1 MYSNTALTNHLQES
15 AAVETKSKVL
25 AEWNLNI
32 FENIEAIGNYKNR
45 PIASNTANTLPDTWV
60 METSSTPAANR
71 TWYGFTDYDTVI
83 DGGYTDEGATP
94 VTFQSSNE
102 RQKSLLSL
110 EDCFKRFRPRSGIN
124 KLRARDNGRYILP
137 VYSSSI
143 FARPRYYPAGRNDN
157 FKYWSSYRTVGTDW
171 FGLSKTGD
179 PYLIQDA
186 APFVVYKNQI
196 PTNKVVIKLQ
206 TNVSDIDSGSLINPA
221 SPANKDPFFIGS
233 TPNYKSTP
241 LQWKIQKLDS
251 DDNWVDLVEEIT
263 TDQFTSN
270 ASSNG
275 YFELSYGLTNSE
287 ILTTYKDKFLML
299 GTLASTSA
307 LPNIVGEEFAGQSY
321 LIKSSDTDKGVIHIH
336 NGGISAVILD
346 NYTAAIV
353 PTYGWYKS
361 EESISNAQL
370 FVKELDKT
378 LAPSYL
384 DNGILTYR
392 EFEYIKGLRIV
403 VNRMANQR
411 TTFDLIELS
420 PRLAVDITDITS
432 SFSLKKYASDLGV
445 SSLPVGQL
453 LASNGDMSIFDY
465 NEVFNQNNQNSL
477 LNIYSG
483 NDLQFSF
490 ITKNLQLKFYE
501 TISKVK
507 QTDDTYKDYHVPLK
521 TMYADG
527 FPQYDDSNRNIAI
540 TLRDFVFYLES
551 QIAPEIFLTNAS
563 TSYIIATLLDSIGFS
578 NYSFKRISEE
588 QDTVIPNFFISPNK
602 TVMQVLQD
610 IAIATQT
617 TMFFD
622 ESNNFIVMSK
632 RYLVPDSTAQRD
644 FNTILYGSDTGVKK
658 TNIINISSQSN
669 DIYNDGKITYYNR
682 YIKKKS
688 NDVSLESYT
697 DTAKTISYENVVLW
711 SVNDVQEKIVQ
722 DKNEENPSASGYALT
737 AMALASKLKAE
748 PPKVVDQKIVNNEID
763 FGDNI
768 YWLARPN
775 GYLYANG
782 EIIRYDAIQ
791 YSAGGQ
797 TVWIQNENDYVKY
810 FSQLSLGQKM
820 YPTGIIRIYAEPKYN
835 ANGTYVEN
843 TIAKHGRAQF
853 GTTIA
858 EHTATYNEL
867 EYSWKTPKTPLVTD
881 WQYLFNSTTSSTI
894 TDDIVANKTNLKSA
908 KMKPPVTTIKNFL
921 SVPKYNVN
929 TKNYEY
935 KGTLQASAL
944 LLTGPNFTLKSNNG
958 PSLNYVKKDLGTY
971 IAYDTFGTRIRLLG
985 TPQEKE
991 TSKTQKLSGSYP
1003 LYTSANLS
1011 ASVNGE
1017 SGGIGILTNTNGEGY
1032 YYEIVA
1038 LNYADTKNFT
1048 VTDSIDAKTVL
1059 FYRMDMVKDGYTTL
1073 TLGGTFSQNNTV
1085 LTANSNQSLTTA
1097 LSGNPVTFSVGKLI
1111 EIRNSTQAGLYS
1123 VTSMGSGSSPWV
1135 LTKEIPVLKPTI
1147 LYSGFQNILVDS
1159 GKFAAKVKR
1168 LQDSTED
1175 SIYDL
1180 AIKVSKINNKDWR
1193 VSIYFNGYMIGTIQ
1207 DKEPVTSGIS
1217 QNISLFTRGS
1227 SQVMFNDVY
1236 AIKTLKKKPA
1246 ASEVKASSEIFNGNK
1261 TSNLSYSKYSMNSL
1275 VKTGFLSSL
1284 SPSEVPENSI
1294 YYEEFGTIMR
1304 ECAYFNVK
1312 FDKAYPALRSKIAPQ
1327 PAAVAQYLVTGYNS
1341 TPYRAEFLVF
1351 NTSDF
1356 ALGLGDGQSF
1366 DTILNIVGITYT
1378 EEVAKELTVDGFYTN
1393 RSNFS
1398 SNSDY
1403 SSQVYKNK
1411 YIDIKNNRVTY
1422 GNKAFAI
1429 DSPYIQT
1436 EGTATELMDY
1446 IINKISKPRKAVA
1459 VETFGMP
1466 IIQLGDLVKFSYDPN
1481 KNLPNTVTDNNFVV
1495 YAIEHQTAETG
1506 PSTILYLSEVA

>member
-45 PIASNTANTLPDTWV
+45 PIASNTANTLPGTWV
-60 METSSTPAANR
+60 MEDENTLAENR
-71 TWYGFTDYDTVI
+71 TWYGFTDYDTTI
-83 DGGYTDEGATP
+83 DGGYTDENATP

-137 VYSSSI
+137 AYSNSI
-143 FARPRYYPAGRNDN
+143 FARPRYYPAGKNDN
-157 FKYWSSYRTVGTDW
+157 FKYWSSYRVSGTDP
-171 FGLSKTGD
+171 FGISKTGD

-206 TNVSDIDSGSLINPA
+206 TNVSDIDSGALINPA

-241 LQWKIQKLDS
+241 LKWKIQKLDS

-299 GTLASTSA
+299 GILASTSA

-336 NGGISAVILD
+336 NGGTSAVILD

-384 DNGILTYR
+384 DNSILTYR

-403 VNRMANQR
+403 VNRMVNQR

-465 NEVFNQNNQNSL
+465 NEVFNQNNQDSL

-507 QTDDTYKDYHVPLK
+507 QTDNTYKDYHVPLK

-578 NYSFKRISEE
+578 NYSFKRISGE

-632 RYLVPDSTAQRD
+632 RYLVPDSTVDRNFD
-644 FNTILYGSDTGVKK
+644 TTLYGSDTGVKK

-697 DTAKTISYENVVLW
+697 DRAKTLAYENVVLW
-711 SVNDVQEKIVQ
+711 SVNDVQEKITQ
-722 DKNEENPSASGYALT
+722 DKNEENPTASGYALT

-748 PPKVVDQKIVNNEID
+748 LPKVVNQEIVNNEID

-797 TVWIQNENDYVKY
+797 TVWIQNENDYSKY
-810 FSQLSLGQKM
+810 FSQLPLGQKM
-820 YPTGIIRIYAEPKYN
+820 YPTGVIRIYAEPKYN
-835 ANGTYVEN
+835 SDGTYVEN
-843 TIAKHGRAQF
+843 TIGKHGRAQF

-858 EHTATYNEL
+858 EHTATHNEL

-881 WQYLFNSTTSSTI
+881 WQYLFNPTASSTI
-894 TDDIVANKTNLKSA
+894 TTDIKNNKTNLKNA
-908 KMKPPVTTIKNFL
+908 KMKPPTTTIKNFL

-944 LLTGPNFTLKSNNG
+944 LLTGPNFTAKSNNG
-958 PSLNYVKKDLGTY
+958 PSVNYVKKDLGTSV
-971 IAYDTFGTRIRLLG
+971 AYDTFGTRVRLLG

-991 TSKTQKLSGSYP
+991 TSKTQRLSGSYP

-1011 ASVNGE
+1011 APVNGE
-1017 SGGIGILTNTNGEGY
+1017 SGGIGILTNADGEGY

-1048 VTDSIDAKTVL
+1048 VTDSIDAKTVI
-1059 FYRMDMVKDGYTTL
+1059 FYRLNLVDG
-1073 TLGGTFSQNNTV
+1073 
-1085 LTANSNQSLTTA
+1085 
-1097 LSGNPVTFSVGKLI
+1097 I
-1111 EIRNSTQAGLYS
+1111 
-1123 VTSMGSGSSPWV
+1123 
-1135 LTKEIPVLKPTI
+1135 LKPTV

-1180 AIKVSKINNKDWR
+1180 GLKVSKINNKDWR
-1193 VSIYFNGYMIGTIQ
+1193 VSIYFNGIMLGTVQ
-1207 DKEPVTSGIS
+1207 DKQPVTSGVS

-1275 VKTGFLSSL
+1275 VKTGFLSNL
-1284 SPSEVPENSI
+1284 SPSEVPENII

-1327 PAAVAQYLVTGYNS
+1327 PAALAQYLVTGYNS

-1356 ALGLGDGQSF
+1356 ALGLGDGQDF

-1378 EEVAKELTVDGFYTN
+1378 EEVATELTVDGFYNN

-1398 SNSDY
+1398 SNNDY

-1411 YIDIKNNRVTY
+1411 YTDIKNNRVTY
-1422 GNKAFAI
+1422 GSKAFAI

-1466 IIQLGDLVKFSYDPN
+1466 IIQLGDLVKFSYDET
-1481 KNLPNTVTDNNFVV
+1481 KTLPNAVTESNFVV
-1495 YAIEHQTAETG
+1495 YAIEHQTRENG
-1506 PSTILYLSEVA
+1506 PSTVIYLSEVV

>member
-32 FENIEAIGNYKNR
+32 FENIRAIGNYKNR

-60 METSSTPAANR
+60 FEDENTLEANR

-83 DGGYTDEGATP
+83 DGGFTDENATP

-137 VYSSSI
+137 AYSNSI

-157 FKYWSSYRTVGTDW
+157 FKYWSSYRVSGTDS
-171 FGLSKTGD
+171 FGISKTGD

-206 TNVSDIDSGSLINPA
+206 TNVSDIDSGALINPA

-233 TPNYKSTP
+233 NINYKSTP
-241 LQWKIQKLDS
+241 KSWKVQKLDS
-251 DDNWVDLVEEIT
+251 TDNWVDIYST
-263 TDQFTSN
+263 TSDQFTSN

-307 LPNIVGEEFAGQSY
+307 LPNVIGEEFAGQSY

-336 NGGISAVILD
+336 NGGISATTLD

-370 FVKELDKT
+370 FVKELDST
-378 LAPSYL
+378 LAPSFL
-384 DNGILTYR
+384 DTSGLTYR

-403 VNRMANQR
+403 VNSMANQR

-465 NEVFNQNNQNSL
+465 NEVFNQNNQDSL

-578 NYSFKRISEE
+578 NYSFKRISGE

-632 RYLVPDSTAQRD
+632 RYLVPDSTVDRNFD
-644 FNTILYGSDTGVKK
+644 TTLYGSDTGVKK

-748 PPKVVDQKIVNNEID
+748 LPKVVDQKIVNNEID

-835 ANGTYVEN
+835 PDGTYVEN

-881 WQYLFNSTTSSTI
+881 WQYLFNSDISSTI
-894 TDDIVANKTNLKSA
+894 TNDIVANKTNLKNA
-908 KMKPPVTTIKNFL
+908 KMKPPTTTIKNFL

-935 KGTLQASAL
+935 RGSLQASAL
-944 LLTGPNFTLKSNNG
+944 LLTGPNFTVKSNNG
-958 PSLNYVKKDLGTY
+958 PSINYVKKDLGASV
-971 IAYDTFGTRIRLLG
+971 AYDTFGTRIRLLG

-1011 ASVNGE
+1011 APVNGE

-1048 VTDSIDAKTVL
+1048 VTDSIDAKTVI
-1059 FYRMDMVKDGYTTL
+1059 FYRLKLNNDGI
-1073 TLGGTFSQNNTV
+1073 
-1085 LTANSNQSLTTA
+1085 
-1097 LSGNPVTFSVGKLI
+1097 LI
-1111 EIRNSTQAGLYS
+1111 
-1123 VTSMGSGSSPWV
+1123 
-1135 LTKEIPVLKPTI
+1135 PTI

-1180 AIKVSKINNKDWR
+1180 AIKVNKINNKDWR
-1193 VSIYFNGYMIGTIQ
+1193 VSIYFNGYMIGTVQ
-1207 DKEPVTSGIS
+1207 DKEPITSGVS
-1217 QNISLFTRGS
+1217 QNISLFARGS

-1327 PAAVAQYLVTGYNS
+1327 PAAVGQYLVTGYNS

-1403 SSQVYKNK
+1403 SSQVYKNR
-1411 YIDIKNNRVTY
+1411 YTDIKNNRVTY
-1422 GNKAFAI
+1422 GNKAFTL

-1495 YAIEHQTAETG
+1495 YAIEHQTRENG
-1506 PSTILYLSEVA
+1506 PSTILYLSEVV